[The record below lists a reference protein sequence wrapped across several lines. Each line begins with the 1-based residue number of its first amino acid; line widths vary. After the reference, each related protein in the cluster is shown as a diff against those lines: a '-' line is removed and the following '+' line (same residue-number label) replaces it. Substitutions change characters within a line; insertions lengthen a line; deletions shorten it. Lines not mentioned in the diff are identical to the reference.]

1 MIAWL
6 TAKLDDMLQ
15 AFSGGDVR
23 SAEAPL
29 LDAGQ
34 GDALMQKAAHGLFG
48 VVLGLLRDAGRGTY
62 GATAVVLA
70 GSGNNGADALYA
82 GERLL
87 RRGVGATAILT
98 ADRVHDAALQAF
110 TQAGGTSVRLGDAP
124 DIPALAAHAAA
135 SDVLLDGIL
144 GTGASGGLRG
154 PSADFVR
161 AFDAAA
167 GPRAVRST
175 LVVACDLPSGIG
187 VDTGRVDGP
196 VLSADA
202 TVTFG
207 AAKPGLLIG
216 DGAVAAGELN
226 VVDIGLDFSGFTPA
240 ARSLQVADA
249 AALLRLPRAHDH
261 KYSRGVLGV
270 AAGSARY
277 PGAAAL
283 AVGAAL
289 ATGVG
294 MVRYLGPDAVAAL
307 VHQRNPEAVAST
319 GPIADARSQAWVV
332 GPGAVDD
339 DDQRGRAADAVASG
353 LPVVVDAGALVAVPA
368 RVGPQVVLTPHA
380 GELRELLA
388 ARGIDAERSEIEA
401 EPAHFA
407 LRAAETTGATVLLKG
422 YTTVVAAPSGA
433 LFVQADATPWLSTAG
448 TGDTLSGIVGALL
461 ATLAEDDGAA
471 DRIGVAHP
479 DLWAAIAAAGALIH
493 GRAGQLAARSGP
505 VVVSGLPDSIR
516 AVVADLVEERRLAAS
531 I

>member
-1 MIAWL
+1 
-6 TAKLDDMLQ
+6 MLQ

-23 SAEAPL
+23 AAEAPL
-29 LDAGQ
+29 IDAGQ
-34 GDALMQKAAHGLFG
+34 GNALMQKAAHGLFG
-48 VVLGLLRDAGRGTY
+48 VALGLLRGAGRGTY

-87 RRGVGATAILT
+87 RRGVGVTAILT
-98 ADRVHDAALQAF
+98 SERVHAASLQAF
-110 TQAGGTSVRLGDAP
+110 TGAGGTTVRLDDA
-124 DIPALAAHAAA
+124 DTADLAEHAAA
-135 SDVLLDGIL
+135 ADILIDGIL

-154 PSADFVR
+154 ASAAFAE
-161 AFDAAA
+161 AFDRAA
-167 GPRAVRST
+167 GPRGRRST
-175 LVVACDLPSGIG
+175 IVVACDLPSGIG
-187 VDTGRVDGP
+187 VDSGLVDGP

-207 AAKPGLLIG
+207 AAKPGLLLG

-226 VVDIGLDFSGFTPA
+226 IVDIGLDFSSFTPA
-240 ARSLQVADA
+240 AQSLLDADA
-249 AALLRLPRAHDH
+249 AALLRVPGPRDH

-294 MVRYLGPDAVAAL
+294 MVRYLGPAAVAGL

-319 GPIADARSQAWVV
+319 GSIAEERSQAWLV

-339 DDQRGRAADAVASG
+339 DDQRRRAEDAMRSG
-353 LPVVVDAGALVAVPA
+353 LPVVVDAGALAQVPE
-368 RVGPQVVLTPHA
+368 RVGPQVILTPHA
-380 GELRELLA
+380 GELRQLLA
-388 ARGIDAERSEIEA
+388 GRGVDAERSAIEA

-422 YTTVVAAPSGA
+422 FTTVVAAPSGT
-433 LFVQADATPWLSTAG
+433 LFVQADATPWLATAG
-448 TGDTLSGIVGALL
+448 SGDTLSGIVGALA
-461 ATLAEDDGAA
+461 ATLAGDDGAA
-471 DRIGVAHP
+471 GRIGVAQE

-493 GRAGQLAARSGP
+493 GRAGQRAALRGP
-505 VVVSGLPDSIR
+505 VVVSDLPADIG
-516 AVVADLVEERRLAAS
+516 AIVADLLEERRLTM
-531 I
+531 